1 MSKSV
6 NICFTILLLASLL
19 AVSGFAQISETTQK
33 NPTIYPYGGSPDSSR
48 FESSMEKVPLTFQTA
63 DFRFA
68 RFNQA
73 NFRNAKFSGKVD
85 FRYAEFQ
92 NRADFWGAEFNNVAD
107 FRFAQFKIPAD
118 FDRAVIRDKFYIGSR
133 QGQEFDFTRTIFF
146 SPAKL
151 VLCEFVEINFQYEK
165 IEYITLLDTLSYN
178 LKRLIIDNLKQKSF
192 KNDSKA
198 HFELEYVFAKATMYQ
213 STGDKYIKNR
223 WYQVW
228 NLPGAMVSNFYYLT
242 MGLGYRPFR
251 LVWWV
256 IAIIFLF
263 SFWYFTSM
271 RDPVSRYLIAN
282 DKEKEQDSHAF
293 DQFINCLFFS
303 TSLFFTFRLK
313 KEILKSFERKQRW
326 IIIFEYLIGFLVY
339 IAFLTLA
346 KSGSIIHNLKSLF
359 MG

>member
-1 MSKSV
+1 MSKFFMTFL
-6 NICFTILLLASLL
+6 IFFLTCLFASP
-19 AVSGFAQISETTQK
+19 GFAQINEATQK
-33 NPTIYPYGGSPDSSR
+33 NPTVYPYGGALDSSR
-48 FESSMEKVPLTFQTA
+48 FESSMEKVPLSFQQA

-73 NFRNAKFSGKVD
+73 NFRHAKFIGKVD

-92 NRADFWGAEFNNVAD
+92 NRADFWSAEFDDVAD
-107 FRFAQFKIPAD
+107 FRFVQFSAPAD
-118 FDRAVIRDKFYIGSR
+118 FDRAVIRDKFYVGSR
-133 QGQEFDFTRTIFF
+133 QGQEFDFTRTIFLP
-146 SPAKL
+146 PAKL

-165 IEYITLLDTLSYN
+165 IKNIALLDTLSYN

-192 KNDSKA
+192 KNDSKS

-213 STGDKYIKNR
+213 SPGDKYVQRR
-223 WYQVW
+223 WYQVRNW
-228 NLPGAMVSNFYYLT
+228 PRAMINNFYYLT

-256 IAIIFLF
+256 IGIILF
-263 SFWYFTSM
+263 FSIWFFISM
-271 RDPVSRYLIAN
+271 RDQVSHYLIA
-282 DKEKEQDSHAF
+282 DAREKEQDSHAF
-293 DQFINCLFFS
+293 DLFINCLFFS
-303 TSLFFTFRLK
+303 ATLFFTFRLK

-326 IIIFEYLIGFLVY
+326 IIIFEYLIGFVVY